1 MACSLLAKAVC
12 SVSDSFI
19 HIWPAAN
26 PLLEYQDL
34 KHNIFYSQTGEG
46 CSFSCCRDLNGT
58 EGVLVS
64 CKRKAGFG
72 GVSLPGLQLKSRQT
86 PRRSCVSLPLSIPV
100 MVHPR
105 DWTGGRAA
113 ASYLESWCISVSVS
127 LLSLYWMSFFVG
139 VWINISVCR
148 SSGEPRYHLATSI
161 PLSASCFSFI
171 KRPLCLFT
179 FIKIPEVQTLS

>member
-12 SVSDSFI
+12 SVSDSFV
-19 HIWPAAN
+19 HTWPAAN
-26 PLLEYQDL
+26 PLLKYNSL
-34 KHNIFYSQTGEG
+34 KHNSFYSQVGEG
-46 CSFSCCRDLNGT
+46 CRFSCCQDLSGT
-58 EGVLVS
+58 EVVPVY

-72 GVSLPGLQLKSRQT
+72 GVSLPGLQVKSRQT

-113 ASYLESWCISVSVS
+113 ASHLESWCISVSVS
-127 LLSLYWMSFFVG
+127 LLSLCWMSFFVG

-161 PLSASCFSFI
+161 PLSACCFSLVLLKYQSLYFY
-171 KRPLCLFT
+171 
-179 FIKIPEVQTLS
+179 